1 MAKIRKNY
9 DDWHIPE
16 STPTPKKRGMIELND
31 EVMKEAKKSLKEK
44 GIKSK
49 DVKNL
54 PPIEELCKP
63 IPPTVVEVHAL
74 QFNSGDVPYGKTPDQ
89 CLDEFDNYCI
99 KQDNFNKRVER
110 HLEENSRA
118 ISNLYDIV
126 ERTSNDVKML
136 VKHFQMVQT
145 QIDQLTKVQN
155 DLLVNASKEKHAYGI
170 RTRGS
175 ATTQDPLYPEGLPKR
190 VEQDSQR
197 ADDTRIK
204 SKKKKKKKE
213 NRTHVE
219 YSDPA
224 VDPNSISISDAE
236 TKSDNEASD
245 KEEVEEAEVAPEK
258 QPKNVKYTKED
269 FIANKHGKERE
280 PWVQKPM
287 PFPDKKHKS
296 REEEHFNRFCEWMKP
311 MYLQIPLTD
320 AIKLPP
326 YSKYMKDIV
335 SNKGKIPTEEISTM
349 LANYSFNGKV
359 PKKLGDPG
367 IRGDFLH
374 LVDKAGLTS
383 YMRNEVPQ
391 YALLTKIFTK
401 GFKLKSREYGST
413 VSFKIY
419 DRPIVMLL
427 TEFCSILGLGAFGAD
442 KKISNSPAEL
452 AGVYREVTGDDTRSS
467 QRGKIR
473 NIQFPIVRYFTYFLV
488 TSVLGRENTSNISN
502 HHLAFL
508 DAAINESPK
517 YNLGALIAR
526 RLSAKGPGYGG
537 IIATRALLHYDLHV
551 DPTDTLMVSPRLD
564 LAAMKMH
571 HFVTN
576 DSTFG
581 NLMYRLFFADREERH
596 LPLPRQ
602 SLFSVVNRP
611 LFVMLE
617 RVEDELRVIGFHEQ
631 HDPKPQ
637 EYQEAPPVDYTVYY
651 PGASSS
657 SHPEDGATSE
667 YIPAPT
673 TSWDPWY

>member
-1 MAKIRKNY
+1 MNQHNFGEFFEGEPRRSSRPSRSSSRIRRSYNEDDIAPNIGDRDFGDANACTYSCY
-9 DDWHIPE
+9 DF
-16 STPTPKKRGMIELND
+16 LND
-31 EVMKEAKKSLKEK
+31 A
-44 GIKSK
+44 GI
-49 DVKNL
+49 
-54 PPIEELCKP
+54 
-63 IPPTVVEVHAL
+63 
-74 QFNSGDVPYGKTPDQ
+74 G
-89 CLDEFDNYCI
+89 
-99 KQDNFNKRVER
+99 
-110 HLEENSRA
+110 
-118 ISNLYDIV
+118 
-126 ERTSNDVKML
+126 
-136 VKHFQMVQT
+136 
-145 QIDQLTKVQN
+145 
-155 DLLVNASKEKHAYGI
+155 
-170 RTRGS
+170 
-175 ATTQDPLYPEGLPKR
+175 
-190 VEQDSQR
+190 
-197 ADDTRIK
+197 
-204 SKKKKKKKE
+204 
-213 NRTHVE
+213 
-219 YSDPA
+219 
-224 VDPNSISISDAE
+224 
-236 TKSDNEASD
+236 
-245 KEEVEEAEVAPEK
+245 
-258 QPKNVKYTKED
+258 
-269 FIANKHGKERE
+269 
-280 PWVQKPM
+280 
-287 PFPDKKHKS
+287 
-296 REEEHFNRFCEWMKP
+296 
-311 MYLQIPLTD
+311 
-320 AIKLPP
+320 
-326 YSKYMKDIV
+326 
-335 SNKGKIPTEEISTM
+335 
-349 LANYSFNGKV
+349 
-359 PKKLGDPG
+359 
-367 IRGDFLH
+367 GDFLH

-452 AGVYREVTGDDTRSS
+452 AEVYREVTGDDTRSS

-473 NIQFPIVRYFTYFLV
+473 NIQFPVVRYFTYFLV
-488 TSVLGRENTSNISN
+488 TSLLGRDNTSNISN

-537 IIATRALLHYDLHV
+537 IIATCALLHYDLHV

-581 NLMYRLFFADREERH
+581 DLMYRLFFADREERH

-611 LFVMLE
+611 LFVTLE
-617 RVEDELRVIGFHEQ
+617 RVEDELRVLGFHEQ
-631 HDPKPQ
+631 HDPEPQ